1 MLENNLCRG
10 RNNDVR
16 NTSAKFFQLVSYC
29 RVIDG
34 PPIFIYRSGIRKA
47 VVQGCSNTPRTI
59 HRVVIRASG
68 RGICGERLDSERLAN
83 EPRPHTRPPVISTN
97 CSPINYAPT
106 RTRPGTTE
114 LIRRWHYYPADCR
127 LRYRALGPR
136 HSDQQPFTIPAS
148 IVDSNLDHRSS
159 LVSRGGESLVQLNL
173 LYFEFYID
181 RSIDRCCFDSR
192 ETIVGTTISR
202 LNLIALVRIS
212 LESVFFYSEGII

>member
-16 NTSAKFFQLVSYC
+16 DTSAKFFQLVSYC

-159 LVSRGGESLVQLNL
+159 LVSRGDESLDDVRLNL
-173 LYFEFYID
+173 PLLRVLY
-181 RSIDRCCFDSR
+181 RSIDRSMLFR
-192 ETIVGTTISR
+192 FTWNHR
-202 LNLIALVRIS
+202 RYNHLNLIALVRIS
-212 LESVFFYSEGII
+212 LEGVFFYSEGII